1 MKKLLALIVLVI
13 SLCVIQASWASQ
25 PYLARGTW
33 NFTGTGTGTV
43 AGSTERISAVIS
55 GVARVES
62 TGEAG
67 DEWITRFIEESTW
80 KLSST
85 NGYSQTYSLRE
96 DIPMSY
102 HNTDNTY
109 TFSDSG
115 LIWHC
120 VILDENTAT
129 MTCKGTTYI
138 EGYRATVNITY
149 NAKRDGVPETPVPT
163 PTPTPDVPGS
173 SSGSSGGGG
182 CTVGVFSPLMA
193 LLLVPVLLLRR

>member
-1 MKKLLALIVLVI
+1 MKKLFALIVLVV
-13 SLCVIQASWASQ
+13 SLCVVQASWAFQ

-43 AGSTERISAVIS
+43 AGSTERISAVIN

-67 DEWITRFIEESTW
+67 DEWITRFYEESTW
-80 KLSST
+80 ELSGS
-85 NGYSQTYSLRE
+85 NGYSYTYPLRE
-96 DIPMSY
+96 DIPMNY
-102 HNTDNTY
+102 HNTDNSY

-115 LIWHC
+115 LTWHC

-138 EGYRATVNITY
+138 EGYRATVNVTY
-149 NAKRDGVPETPVPT
+149 NAKRDGAPGGM
-163 PTPTPDVPGS
+163 PGS
-173 SSGSSGGGG
+173 SSGSSGGG
-182 CTVGVFSPLMA
+182 CTVGAFSPLMA
-193 LLLVPVLLLRR
+193 LLLVPVLLLRK